1 MKILEMIA
9 NALRW
14 FLDTVFL
21 AEVIVVLLFLIV
33 FFIIGTAVT
42 TNKGDNANSTENKF
56 KVACQAVN
64 GAPVWNGKN
73 WECIK

>member
-9 NALRW
+9 HALRW
-14 FLDTVFL
+14 FMEDVFL
-21 AEVIVVLLFLIV
+21 AEVVVVVLFLIV

-42 TNKGDNANSTENKF
+42 TSKNDPNSTESKF
-56 KVACQAVN
+56 KVACAAVN
-64 GAPVWNGKN
+64 GTAAWNGKN

>member
-1 MKILEMIA
+1 MKLLEMIA
-9 NALRW
+9 HALRW
-14 FLDTVFL
+14 LLDTAL
-21 AEVIVVLLFLIV
+21 EVVVVVLFLIV
-33 FFIIGTAVT
+33 FFIIGTSVT
-42 TNKGDNANSTENKF
+42 TSKDSSNSTENKF